1 MDMELQ
7 KKSKSLTVVIYFIY
21 ILSGLAFGIAVNNL
35 ITHSLSVQFYI
46 SGISAI
52 LLYLLGRYLW
62 NLRVKMLKQH
72 LEVIDYILAY
82 RNFEENNLNNM
93 VKGSTEWL
101 EALKPFQEMCTKHS
115 YTWVILLQTEMD
127 NYKQ

>member
-1 MDMELQ
+1 MELQ